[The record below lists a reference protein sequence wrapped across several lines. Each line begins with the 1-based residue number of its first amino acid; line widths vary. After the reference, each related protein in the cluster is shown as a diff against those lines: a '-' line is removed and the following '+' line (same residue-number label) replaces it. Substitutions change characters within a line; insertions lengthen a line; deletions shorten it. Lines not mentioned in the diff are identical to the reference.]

1 MAEFDQHEAGT
12 PKAGSAFDRATLLAL
27 SDLGLDLKR
36 RVLRRGEILVREG
49 EPADRLFIV
58 MSGRFSVHADG
69 SPEPLAEIAQGELIG
84 EIGFFAGLPR
94 IATVIALRDAII
106 LEIDRADLDAAL
118 AALPHLRGAL
128 LASLARRLA
137 KRQSAATGLRRLAPI
152 RTLALVPAG
161 ESRNSLR
168 FLDLFRKSFKALGR
182 IAIVTHTEIEERFP
196 GLALDDPHISN
207 WLNGLEEEAD
217 CVLYVCDEHLGP
229 WTHVSIRQA
238 DTVLFLAE
246 AGAATD
252 PNRSE
257 RLAMAVHPAAAR
269 QLVILHPQRSATV
282 TGTPAWLTGREVFQH
297 HHVALSDRADV
308 SRLCRFLGGR
318 ALGLVASGGGSFG
331 SAHLG
336 VYKAFSEAGAVF
348 DCLGGTSAGAAMAA
362 GLAMGAD
369 VEAIDR
375 GTGNIFVRSRAFKRP
390 TLPRYAL
397 LDHKAFD
404 RALHAEYGDVLIE
417 DLWLPFFALSSNLSD
432 NRPYLHRRGKL
443 WQAVRASGSI
453 PGLLPPFF
461 TPEGDMLVDGAIMDN
476 MPLAPMKEMKR
487 GPNLIVGFDTSE
499 PRRYAVDYDSIPGSV
514 ELAARMMNPFG
525 RRRLPEVPGL
535 FQVIAQSML
544 AHRPLQMML
553 EEGDL
558 FLCPPMPPNLSY
570 MDWTR
575 HSEVVAGAYRAAR
588 ERIRSGLADSDPR
601 LMAVLGGKPPEA
613 PKPEPVAGLK
623 GLGADGAAAR
633 SPVHL
638 P

>member
-1 MAEFDQHEAGT
+1 MAGLDQHEAGT

-36 RVLRRGEILVREG
+36 RVLRRGEVLVREG

-58 MSGRFSVHADG
+58 MSGRFSVHTDG
-69 SPEPLAEIAQGELIG
+69 SATPLAEIAQGELIG
-84 EIGFFAGLPR
+84 EIGFFADLPR
-94 IATVIALRDAII
+94 IATVAALRDAIV
-106 LEIDRADLDAAL
+106 LEVDRPHLDKAL
-118 AALPHLRGAL
+118 AALPHLRDAL

-152 RTLALVPAG
+152 RTLAVVPAG
-161 ESRNSLR
+161 ESRISLR
-168 FLDLFRKSFKALGR
+168 FLDLFRKSFKSCGR
-182 IAIVTHTEIEERFP
+182 IAIVASAEVDERFP

-217 CVLYVCDEHLGP
+217 CVLYVCDDHLGP
-229 WTHVSIRQA
+229 WTQVSIRQA
-238 DTVLFLAE
+238 DTVLLLAQ
-246 AGAATD
+246 AGAATEL
-252 PNRSE
+252 NRSE

-269 QLVILHPQRSATV
+269 QLVILHAQRSATV
-282 TGTPAWLTGREVFQH
+282 TGTPAWLSGREVFQH
-297 HHVALSDRADV
+297 HHVALGDRADV
-308 SRLCRFLGGR
+308 ERLCRFLAGR
-318 ALGLVASGGGSFG
+318 ALGFIAGGGGSFG

-336 VYKAFSEAGAVF
+336 VYKAFREAGAVF
-348 DCLGGTSAGAAMAA
+348 DCLCGTSAGAAMAA

-390 TLPRYAL
+390 TVPRYAL

-417 DLWLPFFALSSNLSD
+417 DLWLPYFALSSNLSD

-443 WQAVRASGSI
+443 WHAVRASGSI

-461 TPEGDMLVDGAIMDN
+461 TAEGDMLVDGAIMDN
-476 MPLAPMKEMKR
+476 VPLAPMKELKR
-487 GPNLIVGFDTSE
+487 GPNLIVSFGATE
-499 PRRYAVDYDSIPGSV
+499 PRRYPVDYDSIPGSA
-514 ELAARMMNPFG
+514 ELAARMVNPFG
-525 RRRLPEVPGL
+525 RRRLPELPGL

-553 EEGDL
+553 DDGDL
-558 FLCPPMPPNLSY
+558 LLCPPMPADLSY

-575 HSEVVAGAYRAAR
+575 HSHVLSIAYRAAR
-588 ERIRSGLADSDPR
+588 DRIASGLAEADPR
-601 LMAVLGGKPPEA
+601 LMAVLGGKR
-613 PKPEPVAGLK
+613 EPG
-623 GLGADGAAAR
+623 GEAAAR
-633 SPVHL
+633 RSGTPAL
-638 P
+638 TPGQ